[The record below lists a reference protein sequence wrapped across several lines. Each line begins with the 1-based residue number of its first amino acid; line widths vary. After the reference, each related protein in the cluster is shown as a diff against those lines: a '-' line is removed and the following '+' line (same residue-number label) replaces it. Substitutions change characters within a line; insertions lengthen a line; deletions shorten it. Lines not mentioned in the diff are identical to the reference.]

1 VPANRIQQVTVRH
14 PDGQTLVIDKATRE
28 EPNYTVHDIPAKRE
42 VKFASVGNPLAS
54 VLATLRLDDIA
65 TLAERDPVSHTPLVV
80 EYRTFDGLV
89 VTARAYVEDNKHW
102 AHFAA
107 AFDEELARRFYVPPA
122 PATPPAE
129 GDSSSDAAA
138 GGDAAATTETEG
150 ATAAEATGDDA
161 AAGDAA
167 TAPAAPDAA
176 DTPATTAPAEPDFTA
191 VRKEVETINEKVQPW
206 VFAIGSYK
214 YDQMNKH
221 VADMLKEEESAAAAK
236 PDAKKPAPKEAAEPE
251 PEDAE
256 E

>member
-1 VPANRIQQVTVRH
+1 VTIRH

-28 EPNYTVHDIPAKRE
+28 EPNYTVHDVPAKRE

-65 TLAERDPVSHTPLVV
+65 PLAERDPTSHSPIVV

-89 VTARAYVEDNKHW
+89 VTAQAYVEEDKHW

-122 PATPPAE
+122 PATPPAD
-129 GDSSSDAAA
+129 GASTPDAAA
-138 GGDAAATTETEG
+138 EGDAAATTETDA
-150 ATAAEATGDDA
+150 ATAAGGADA
-161 AAGDAA
+161 GAAGDATGAPAATEGA
-167 TAPAAPDAA
+167 TAPAA
-176 DTPATTAPAEPDFTA
+176 TPAEPDFSAARTEA
-191 VRKEVETINEKVQPW
+191 ETINKQVQPW

-214 YDQMNKH
+214 YDQINKR

-236 PDAKKPAPKEAAEPE
+236 PDAKKNPAPTKPAEPATQDE
-251 PEDAE
+251 
-256 E
+256 